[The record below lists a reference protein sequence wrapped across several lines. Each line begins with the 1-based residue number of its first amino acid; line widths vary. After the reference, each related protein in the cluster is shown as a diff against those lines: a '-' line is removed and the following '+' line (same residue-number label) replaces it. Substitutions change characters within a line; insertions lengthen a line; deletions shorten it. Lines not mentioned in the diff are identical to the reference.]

1 MAFDGITIAN
11 LAKELNDLLAGGRI
25 QKVAQPEKD
34 ELILTIKQ
42 YDVYKL
48 FLSADASLPLVYLY
62 AAQKALQQ
70 RPYRIYYPARFGT
83 QLGHKN

>member
-1 MAFDGITIAN
+1 MLT
-11 LAKELNDLLAGGRI
+11 KEELHDLLAGGRI

-48 FLSADASLPLVYLY
+48 FLSAEDRKSVV
-62 AAQKALQQ
+62 
-70 RPYRIYYPARFGT
+70 
-83 QLGHKN
+83 